1 MPDGQEIVMIVD
13 KPALEEKVRYW
24 ILLCSARFMCPS
36 WLRQQGVLPFTE
48 GSYLKYEIS
57 T

>member
-1 MPDGQEIVMIVD
+1 MPDEIVMIVD

-36 WLRQQGVLPFTE
+36 WLRLQGVLPFTE